1 MTIARWTSAG
11 KALIASL
18 VIGGAL
24 LVGLPLTTQSPT
36 LMAQAMT
43 ELAAPSGE
51 VLLTV
56 SGALEVTNSPD
67 HTAKLD
73 RAMLHAMPQRTIK
86 TSTIWTQ
93 GEQSFS
99 GADLHE
105 LLAALGIVQGT
116 IRVVALNNYAVEI
129 PVAEIQAG
137 GAILADLRND
147 LPMSVRDKG
156 PLWIIYPYDQSE
168 DFRTEVVYSRSVWQ
182 VDRIEVLP

>member
-1 MTIARWTSAG
+1 MAA
-11 KALIASL
+11 AL
-18 VIGGAL
+18 VIGGGL
-24 LVGLPLTTQSPT
+24 WVGLPLVLHGSA
-36 LMAQAMT
+36 LEAQAMT

-56 SGALEVTNSPD
+56 SGAVALSNSDD

-73 RAMLHAMPQRTIK
+73 RALLHDMPQRTIK
-86 TSTIWTQ
+86 TTTIWTKGVQ
-93 GEQSFS
+93 TFS
-99 GADLHE
+99 GVDLHD
-105 LLAALGIVQGT
+105 LLAGLGIAEGT
-116 IRVVALNNYAVEI
+116 IRVVALNDYAVEI

-147 LPMSVRDKG
+147 APMSVRDKG

-168 DFRTEVVYSRSVWQ
+168 AFRTEVVYSRSVWQ